1 MKLESGPAAYDRNYY
16 LIFLIL
22 CLGLGGYFLYDFK
35 IGYPNKNREHAQKQ
49 LTPLLGADYDVS
61 ALPLEPTKP
70 IFTDLVKS
78 KPATAAAIHEKL
90 GDPLTIRPSETGET
104 VEYFVSLYGMGVVPV
119 LAGKPD
125 LEKAN
130 WITWNKT
137 KEEIAL
143 QFWCALICFAVAL
156 YVLSRVYRAARLR
169 AVIDDEGMT
178 YGAKRIAF
186 ASMDRLC
193 DYSPKGWVDLY
204 YKHGPQERKLRIDN
218 QKIRKFHE
226 IIDALCEAKGFE
238 DPRGAGEEPAKEAEA
253 GSAAASADASEAPAE
268 SGSED
273 KPTDAG

>member
-22 CLGLGGYFLYDFK
+22 CLGLGGYFVYDFK

-61 ALPLEPTKP
+61 TLPPEPTKP
-70 IFTDLVKS
+70 MFTDLIKT
-78 KPATAAAIHEKL
+78 KPDNAAAIHEKL
-90 GDPLTIRPSETGET
+90 GDPLTVRPSESGET

-119 LAGKPD
+119 VAGKPSV
-125 LEKAN
+125 EKAN

-137 KEEIAL
+137 KEEIQL

-156 YVLSRVYRAARLR
+156 YVLSRVYRAATLR
-169 AVIDDEGMT
+169 AVIDDEGLT
-178 YGAKRIAF
+178 YGPKRIAF
-186 ASMDRLC
+186 ASMSRLC

-204 YKHGPQERKLRIDN
+204 YQHGPQERKLRIDN

-226 IIDALCEAKGFE
+226 IVDALCEAKGFE
-238 DPRGAGEEPAKEAEA
+238 DPRPSAAPAAKEAEA
-253 GSAAASADASEAPAE
+253 ESPAE
-268 SGSED
+268 TGSED
-273 KPTDAG
+273 QPTDTK